1 MRTSNAAL
9 VLGEEEERDR
19 RAVSLY
25 QICQAALKQRWTNS
39 AQASYTVNLHA
50 GMDLWQTFEC
60 LKL

>member
-25 QICQAALKQRWTNS
+25 QICQAALKQR
-39 AQASYTVNLHA
+39 
-50 GMDLWQTFEC
+50 
-60 LKL
+60 